1 MAMVEDEVEEDVKF
15 NSLQIIP
22 LMNTIESSISNS
34 LEVWFTKTE
43 L

>member
-22 LMNTIESSISNS
+22 LMNTIKSSISNS